1 MLDIALRNLIRNHRR
16 SIVTAAS
23 IAIGSVAV
31 TLFSAFAANVTNGL
45 QTETVGRLGHLN
57 ILRKGFFASG
67 GGDPGAYGIPAY
79 AALIETLRSD
89 PVLKPMLTVV
99 TPTVSVG
106 GIVSGT
112 DSDASSTFFARGVV
126 PADRQKMAQWNPY
139 RLPGAADALT
149 SGVPEGSI
157 DRGIVGAGLARI
169 LNLCVPPAAGCAHVT
184 ASARPPSTTVPG
196 DDGQAQRFAQLANDV
211 ADTGSRSPESAVNLL
226 AATSG
231 GAPNVVSLRVVR
243 QVRLGIKEL
252 DDRYVGMPLAL
263 AQKLL
268 FGRGEQQVTA
278 IVVQLKQT
286 ADLPRAKE
294 RIAQLTRNSAIP
306 LEIVDFAT
314 LSPAYRQISEF
325 YETLSNCLMALI
337 CTVALFMTVNTM
349 SASIFERTRE
359 IGTLRALGMDR
370 GPLRRLFVAEGLL
383 LGTASAT
390 LGVALAAALVFAL
403 NHAGLMWMPPGS
415 LQPVPM
421 RFSFMGAM
429 PTTAVLWVLLVL
441 SAGLAARFAAGRAA
455 RLNVVT
461 ALRHA

>member
-1 MLDIALRNLIRNHRR
+1 MLDIALRNLVRNRRR

-45 QTETVGRLGHLN
+45 QTETVVRLGHLN
-57 ILRKGFFASG
+57 IFRKGYFASG
-67 GGDPGAYGIPAY
+67 GGNPGAYGIPGY
-79 AALIETLRSD
+79 APLIDKLRSD
-89 PVLKPMLTVV
+89 PLLKPMLTVV

-112 DSDASSTFFARGVV
+112 DSDASSTFFAQGVV
-126 PADRQKMAQWNPY
+126 PADRQTMAQWNAY
-139 RLPGAADALT
+139 GLPGAADALT

-157 DRGIVGAGLARI
+157 DSGIVGAGLARI
-169 LNLCVPPAAGCAHVT
+169 LNLCVPPAPRCGNGAAAT
-184 ASARPPSTTVPG
+184 QTPPSPPA
-196 DDGQAQRFAQLANDV
+196 DGTQAQRFADLAKDV
-211 ADTGSRSPESAVNLL
+211 AGTGDRAPESTVNLL

-231 GAPNVVSLRVVR
+231 GAPNVVTLRVVR

-252 DDRYVGMPLAL
+252 DDRYVGMPIAL

-268 FGRGEQQVTA
+268 FGRGERQATA
-278 IVVQLKQT
+278 IVVQLKDT
-286 ADLPRAKE
+286 ANLPRARE
-294 RIAQLTRNSAIP
+294 RIAQLTHDSAAP
-306 LEIVDFAT
+306 LEIIDFAT
-314 LSPAYRQISEF
+314 LSPAYRQINEF
-325 YETLSNCLMALI
+325 YGTLSNCLMVLI

-383 LGTASAT
+383 LGTAGAT
-390 LGVALAAALVFAL
+390 LGVGLAAALVLAL
-403 NHAGLMWMPPGS
+403 NHAGLTWMPPGS
-415 LQPVPM
+415 LRPVPM
-421 RFSFMGAM
+421 RFSFVGAV
-429 PTTAVLWVLLVL
+429 PTTVVLWVLLVF